1 MAQEKSS
8 RRIAE
13 NRKAYHDYHIEEKME
28 AGLELQGT
36 EVKSLRQG
44 RVNLS
49 DSYAAVQNG
58 ELWLI
63 GMHISPYEQGNR
75 FNHDPLRNR
84 RLLMH
89 KREIMRLNGLVMQQG
104 LTLVPTRLYFK
115 SGRVK
120 VEICLARGKKSFDKR
135 YTEAK
140 KQANREIERRIKDRG
155 RNDA

>member
-13 NRKAYHDYHIEEKME
+13 NRKAYHDYHILEKME

-63 GMHISPYEQGNR
+63 GMHISLYEQGNR

-104 LTLVPTRLYFK
+104 LTLVPTRLYF
-115 SGRVK
+115 SRGRVK
-120 VEICLARGKKSFDKR
+120 VEISLARGKKSFDKR
-135 YTEAK
+135 YSEAK
-140 KQANREIERRIKDRG
+140 KQADRAIERRIKERG
-155 RNDA
+155 RGDE